1 METLDIIH
9 KRASL
14 KGCLSSREIEQD
26 KITAILE
33 AARMAPSSRNM
44 QPWRFIVVKGKDA
57 VENLVNR
64 AFMEFNA
71 VAKEAPVIIVVCANP
86 VDDVVID
93 GKEYYLFDTALAVE
107 NMLLAATDLGLVTHL
122 MTAVHEDELR
132 KVLAIPPEVRFVVT
146 TPLAYPKTDSY
157 EGAAKERLGQRSR
170 MDFSELVFVNKWG
183 ESAESHLA

>member
-1 METLDIIH
+1 METTDIIH

-14 KGCLSSREIEQD
+14 KGCLSPREIEQD
-26 KITAILE
+26 KINKVLE

-71 VAKEAPVIIVVCANP
+71 MAKEAPVIIVVCADP
-86 VDDVVID
+86 GDDVVID

-107 NMLLAATDLGLVTHL
+107 NILLAATDLGLVTHL
-122 MTAVHEDELR
+122 MTAVHEDELK

-146 TPLAYPKTDSY
+146 TPLAYPSGGSY
-157 EGAAKERLGQRSR
+157 DEAAKERIGQRSR
-170 MDFSELVFVNKWG
+170 KDLSKLVYINTWG
-183 ESAESHLA
+183 EST